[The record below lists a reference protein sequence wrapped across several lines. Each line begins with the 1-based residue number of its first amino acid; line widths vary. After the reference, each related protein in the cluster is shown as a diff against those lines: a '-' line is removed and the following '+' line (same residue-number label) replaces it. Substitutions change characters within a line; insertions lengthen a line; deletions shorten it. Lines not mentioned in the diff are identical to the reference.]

1 MLWSAMKVDSLLTT
15 VLQKQSFFCI
25 CFSVCPICRHLQTT
39 LLLINVIMEDL
50 WRKLF
55 IQLLCFAQLQR
66 LLELLL
72 PLFHIIFQQFFG
84 RRSIPSWISS
94 CTGFRKSNKLKA
106 KMKEL
111 FSRKLK
117 KYHGEDNLM
126 LIAVIV
132 TTEVVAKFL
141 SEWWHFELS
150 EQLFELSQQLL
161 ELSPDSLSKHD
172 LNC

>member
-39 LLLINVIMEDL
+39 LLLINVITEDL

-55 IQLLCFAQLQR
+55 VQLLCFAQLQR

-72 PLFHIIFQQFFG
+72 PLFHIIFQQFLG

-94 CTGFRKSNKLKA
+94 CMGFRKSNKLKA

-111 FSRKLK
+111 VSRKLK
-117 KYHGEDNLM
+117 KYHGEDNFNVDCSDSDNRSCRK
-126 LIAVIV
+126 IFEWVV
-132 TTEVVAKFL
+132 THRVVGTTLWVVAATL
-141 SEWWHFELS
+141 RVVAR
-150 EQLFELSQQLL
+150 LFE
-161 ELSPDSLSKHD
+161 
-172 LNC
+172 